1 MPLSFFA
8 RGAHFQFPK
17 PARQRFVDPPMLTA
31 NLPGPTPGNFDALD
45 NEELFRILEN
55 LPMALG
61 VAEPV
66 LPDGT
71 IPPDASVTFY
81 NKKWRDLFGFGT
93 DEVKNVTRATERL
106 YPDPGCGGATSR
118 GGKPWRRAR
127 GKPAGR

>member
-1 MPLSFFA
+1 
-8 RGAHFQFPK
+8 
-17 PARQRFVDPPMLTA
+17 MLTA
-31 NLPGPTPGNFDALD
+31 HLPGSQSSPFDALGD
-45 NEELFRILEN
+45 SEALFRILEN

-93 DEVKNVTRATERL
+93 DEVKNVTQATERL
-106 YPDPGCGGATSR
+106 YPDPRCGGATSP
-118 GGKPWRRAR
+118 GAKAWRRGR
-127 GKPAGR
+127 GRQDVP